1 MTPTRI
7 FDIFKELFPEKAKEI
22 TSFKRHDENSIEMTK
37 TASNSSRKT
46 KYIFSIPK
54 SGWEL
59 KEVKNRKGENK

>member
-22 TSFKRHDENSIEMTK
+22 TSFKRHDENSIEFITK
-37 TASNSSRKT
+37 NKT